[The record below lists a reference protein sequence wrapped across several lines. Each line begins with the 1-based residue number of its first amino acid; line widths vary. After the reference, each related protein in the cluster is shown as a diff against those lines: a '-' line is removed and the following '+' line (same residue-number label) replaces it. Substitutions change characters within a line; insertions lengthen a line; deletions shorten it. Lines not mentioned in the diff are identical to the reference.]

1 MFKRTGMSIAQLK
14 TFFSFDEDK
23 FNNIDVLIDLLNK
36 QKTQLDKQIN
46 ELTRD
51 MEHVDKKLLYYI
63 NIKEALTM
71 NKAIPDGSNFKD

>member
-51 MEHVDKKLLYYI
+51 MEHVDKKLLYGLASFFWGKSI
-63 NIKEALTM
+63 I
-71 NKAIPDGSNFKD
+71 